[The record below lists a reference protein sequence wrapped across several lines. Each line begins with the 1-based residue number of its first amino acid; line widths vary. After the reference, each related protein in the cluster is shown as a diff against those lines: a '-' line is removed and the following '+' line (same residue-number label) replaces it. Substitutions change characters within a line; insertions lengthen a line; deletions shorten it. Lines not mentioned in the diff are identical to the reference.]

1 MKATEQ
7 YFPVVL
13 FIMLYK
19 VVITFWSVNEILNSD
34 SNEGSTI
41 NRVVQGSFYRLVAFF
56 HGIIPNKMSNFSPS
70 IQLERNNITFKILYK
85 QMLSKLTIFL
95 FFCFCSPT
103 RCLARNLVAC
113 ARLPPLESPE
123 N

>member
-1 MKATEQ
+1 MKVTEQ

-19 VVITFWSVNEILNSD
+19 VVVTFWSVNEILNSD

-41 NRVVQGSFYRLVAFF
+41 NHVVQGSFCRLVAFF
-56 HGIIPNKMSNFSPS
+56 HGIIPNKMSHFSPG

-95 FFCFCSPT
+95 FFFFVVQPD
-103 RCLARNLVAC
+103 V
-113 ARLPPLESPE
+113 
-123 N
+123 